1 VIRFA
6 LHLGVLLE
14 QVKLSTMTVYI
25 SADMEGIA
33 GVVIPNHV
41 SRDHKEYDRF
51 RRTMTEEV
59 NAAVTGAIKGG
70 ADRIVVNDS
79 HGTMSNILI
88 EELDST
94 ALLISGSPKPLGMM
108 QGIEGN
114 IDRAFFIGY
123 HASSGTS
130 NAVLEHTT
138 NQTILSVSLNG
149 EILGEI
155 GMNAYL
161 AAYFHVPVV
170 LVAGDSAA
178 TGEARGLLGD
188 IETVATKEG
197 ITRTSALCLN
207 PGKVQADIMSAAERS
222 IRKDV
227 EDPQLSLPES
237 LTLQVIFHRAS
248 HADMA
253 ELIPGTCRLSG
264 REVNWSGGD
273 MQSLYRVYRAMAVL
287 AAAVR

>member
-1 VIRFA
+1 VIKFT
-6 LHLGVLLE
+6 LHLGILLE
-14 QVKLSTMTVYI
+14 QVNLSIMTVYI

-33 GVVIPNHV
+33 GVVVPNHV
-41 SRDHKEYDRF
+41 SSDHKEYERF
-51 RRTMTEEV
+51 RRMMTEEV
-59 NAAVTGAIKGG
+59 NAAVGGAIKGG

-88 EELDST
+88 EELDPT
-94 ALLISGSPKPLGMM
+94 AVLISGSPKPLGMM
-108 QGIEGN
+108 QGIDGDV
-114 IDRAFFIGY
+114 DRALFIGY

-138 NQTILSVSLNG
+138 NQTIISVSLNG
-149 EILGEI
+149 EILGEM

-161 AAYFHVPVV
+161 AAYYHVPVV

-178 TGEARGLLGD
+178 TREARGLLGD
-188 IETVATKEG
+188 IETVVTKEG
-197 ITRTSALCLN
+197 ITRTSALCRN
-207 PGKVQADIMSAAERS
+207 PEKVQAEIASAAKRS
-222 IRKDV
+222 IRKNV
-227 EDPQLSLPES
+227 EDPQLSLTES
-237 LTLQVIFHRAS
+237 LTLQVTFHRAS

-273 MQSLYRVYRAMAVL
+273 MQSLYRVYRAMTAL
-287 AAAVR
+287 AATVR